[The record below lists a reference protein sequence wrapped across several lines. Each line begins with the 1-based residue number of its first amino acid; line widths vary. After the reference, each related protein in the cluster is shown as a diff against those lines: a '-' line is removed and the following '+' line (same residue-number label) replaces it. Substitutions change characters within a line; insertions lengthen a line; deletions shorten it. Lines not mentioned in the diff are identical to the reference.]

1 MPTPAPGPTAVAS
14 AAPDDGAPAHP
25 RLTAALLMAGS
36 CLPILGAVLLA
47 PVLPKMQDHFAATP
61 GAEVLVPVTL
71 TVPALALA
79 LLAPFAGV
87 LVDRLG
93 RSRLLTVS
101 TVVYALV
108 GTAPL
113 WLDSLTAIVASRVLV
128 GIAEATIMT
137 CCTTLIGDYWS
148 GRERE
153 RYLALQAMCASLSA
167 TAFFVLG
174 GAAGSA
180 GWRAP
185 FWAYAVGLVLAPL
198 MATRLRPVHP
208 GTAAESVGGT
218 GEPRPFPLRSLA
230 APCALTFFGAVVFYT
245 VPVEMSYLLEDLGVT
260 SAAAAGLAAAA
271 ASAATVAGAAS
282 FPRLARRAEALLPL
296 VLAVCA
302 AGFTVMCFAPNTP
315 LLVLGAVVNCLAT
328 GLLLPTL
335 VTRTLALLHHD
346 DRGRGTGLWNAAFFL
361 GEFLC
366 PLALLGLAGAVGTLA
381 GAVGVLAAVTA
392 VVALGLAA
400 VRARRGAA
408 SAAAKEATA

>member
-1 MPTPAPGPTAVAS
+1 
-14 AAPDDGAPAHP
+14 
-25 RLTAALLMAGS
+25 MAGS
-36 CLPILGAVLLA
+36 CLPILGAVLIA
-47 PVLPKMQDHFAATP
+47 PVLPRMQDHFATTP
-61 GAEVLVPVTL
+61 GAEVLVPVVL

-93 RSRLLTVS
+93 RGRLLTIS

-113 WLDSLTAIVASRVLV
+113 WLDSLSAIVASRVLV
-128 GIAEATIMT
+128 GIAEAAIMT

-198 MATRLRPVHP
+198 MASRLRPVHP
-208 GTAAESVGGT
+208 ETASDT
-218 GEPRPFPLRSLA
+218 RSGERRPFPLRSLT
-230 APCALTFFGAVVFYT
+230 APCALTFFGAIVFYT

-296 VLAVCA
+296 VFAVCA
-302 AGFTVMCFAPNTP
+302 AGFAVMCFAPSTS

-335 VTRTLALLHHD
+335 VTRTLALLLHE

-392 VVALGLAA
+392 VVALGLA
-400 VRARRGAA
+400 VTRARRGATPA
-408 SAAAKEATA
+408 TVEAAAV